1 MMTTIVIGMANIPD
15 HRGAFASAAVTLP
28 PRGLTR
34 ADVTCS
40 ATQL

>member
-28 PRGLTR
+28 LV
-34 ADVTCS
+34 A
-40 ATQL
+40 